1 MHESKICQIQSWT
14 YAEIFHYA
22 AAMWTINPD
31 VLVTDL
37 GDELILMH
45 PASSEMFSLNATGKI
60 LWQNLPADLETLSA
74 VMESTYGITSTQA
87 QTDAKAMLKNLAARD
102 LLRES

>member
-1 MHESKICQIQSWT
+1 
-14 YAEIFHYA
+14 
-22 AAMWTINPD
+22 MWAINPD
-31 VLVTDL
+31 VLMTDL

-45 PASSEMFSLNATGKI
+45 PARSEMFSLNAAGKI

-74 VMESTYGITSTQA
+74 VLESTYGITSTQA
-87 QTDAKAMLKNLAARD
+87 QTDAQATLKDLTARD